1 MLRRPAALVTTVLL
15 LATLTACTQEPPA
28 PASTQT
34 PHSTVSESPTALPS
48 ATPSA
53 SPSAAPTSGPN
64 QDVTVEPERPE
75 ALQGPATEENAVAVA
90 KYHLALYSYIV
101 ATGDLAQWDALAA
114 KGCRYCASG
123 RKVAVAI
130 HEAGN
135 HGVGGAVDLHA
146 GTAVLDDD
154 GTFLVDVAFTE
165 YPSQTVSADGAL
177 VEDFPDTSEMK
188 ATMRLSWSGSA
199 WKIEGVRID
208 DFDEQQ

>member
-1 MLRRPAALVTTVLL
+1 MTALLL
-15 LATLTACTQEPPA
+15 LATLTACTQETPTPPR
-28 PASTQT
+28 TQT
-34 PHSTVSESPTALPS
+34 PGPTVSAGPTSSPSPM
-48 ATPSA
+48 PSA
-53 SPSAAPTSGPN
+53 SPSVAPSSGPN

-101 ATGDLAQWDALAA
+101 ATGDLEQWDSLAA

-123 RKVAVAI
+123 REVAVAI

-146 GTAVLDDD
+146 GTATLDDD
-154 GTFLVDVAFTE
+154 GTFLVDIAFTE

-188 ATMRLSWSGSA
+188 ATMRLSWSGSK
-199 WKIEGVRID
+199 WKVEGVQID